1 MTEMT
6 GRGDAT
12 VGKTIEV
19 PVSWRMAILTRL
31 GGGDV
36 SGMFAGG
43 SGTVMAGFTV
53 PGNPGMVEIGD
64 QPSINRMT
72 GIALRIGL

>member
-1 MTEMT
+1 MTEVT
-6 GRGDAT
+6 GCGDTA
-12 VGKTIEV
+12 VGKTVQV
-19 PVSWRMAILTRL
+19 PVGGGMTILTGL
-31 GGGDV
+31 GGGNM
-36 SGMFAGG
+36 SGMFTGCG
-43 SGTVMAGFTV
+43 GTVMAGFTV